1 MAETLGIAFT
11 IILVLL
17 GGIVVSWV
25 FSASRLKLETTPE
38 GIPAE
43 LWEALRTSG
52 AETQG
57 KWLGVLE
64 RLISAVAG
72 WTQSFELVAG
82 WLAFKVASKWEVW
95 SNVLRLP
102 DTFPGVE
109 PLPYLKARRLW
120 SSNLLMRFLIGSIS
134 NVLLGLAA
142 AYLGKE
148 LGILIAHAVVDQ
160 PLL

>member
-1 MAETLGIAFT
+1 MAETIGIAFT

-17 GGIVVSWV
+17 GGTIVSWI
-25 FSASRLKLETTPE
+25 FSASRLKLQTSPE
-38 GIPAE
+38 GVPDE
-43 LWEALRTSG
+43 LWDAITRSG

-57 KWLGVLE
+57 TWLGVLE

-72 WTQSFELVAG
+72 WTHSYELVAG

-102 DTFPGVE
+102 ETLPGVE
-109 PLPYLKARRLW
+109 PIAYLRARRLW
-120 SSNLLMRFLIGSIS
+120 SSNLLMRFLIGSLA

-142 AYLGKE
+142 AYLGRE
-148 LGILIAHAVVDQ
+148 LGIISAA
-160 PLL
+160 LLSG

>member
-1 MAETLGIAFT
+1 MAEAIGIAYTVIFV
-11 IILVLL
+11 LV
-17 GGIVVSWV
+17 GGVIVSWI
-25 FSASRLKLETTPE
+25 FSASRLKLQATPD
-38 GIPAE
+38 GVPAE
-43 LWEALRTSG
+43 LWDALLHSG

-57 KWLGVLE
+57 TWLGVLE

-72 WTQSFELVAG
+72 WTHSYEIVAG

-109 PLPYLKARRLW
+109 PLAYLKARRLW
-120 SSNLLMRFLIGSIS
+120 SSNLLMRFLIGSLS

-142 AYLGKE
+142 AYLGRNM
-148 LGILIAHAVVDQ
+148 GTFTVSLISG
-160 PLL
+160 

>member
-1 MAETLGIAFT
+1 MALIAETIGIALT
-11 IILVLL
+11 LILVFL
-17 GGIVVSWV
+17 GGTMVSWI
-25 FSASRLKLETTPE
+25 FSASRLKLQAPPE
-38 GIPAE
+38 GVPRE
-43 LWEALRTSG
+43 LWDALLHSG

-57 KWLGVLE
+57 TWLGVLE

-72 WTQSFELVAG
+72 WTHSYELIAG

-102 DTFPGVE
+102 ETFPGVE
-109 PLPYLKARRLW
+109 PISYLRARRLW
-120 SSNLLMRFLIGSIS
+120 SSNLLMRFLIGSLS

-148 LGILIAHAVVDQ
+148 LGILTAK
-160 PLL
+160 LLAG

>member
-1 MAETLGIAFT
+1 MAETTGIAFT
-11 IILVLL
+11 LILALL
-17 GGIVVSWV
+17 GGIVVSWI
-25 FSASRLKLETTPE
+25 FSASRLKLDTTPE
-38 GIPAE
+38 GVPDE
-43 LWEALRTSG
+43 LWNVLRTSG

-72 WTQSFELVAG
+72 WTQSYELIAG

-102 DTFPGVE
+102 DSFPGVE
-109 PLPYLKARRLW
+109 PISYLKARRLW

-134 NVLLGLAA
+134 NVLLGIAA

-148 LGILIAHAVVDQ
+148 LGIQLTRTIVSG
-160 PLL
+160 